1 MPILRRDFWTRR
13 RALLTLAYLLVLVP
27 WSVIRGSRETVT
39 HSDVGAFWLEGQYFL
54 TGQPL
59 FDLPPGV
66 RGPAYP
72 PFAGMVFQ
80 LLALLPLKVSAVLLC
95 ILNGLLIPVAVV
107 LTKSIFDTL
116 HPDRNRATWPLV
128 VAVVLSLQFFLNNL
142 NLISVNEIILVLCL
156 LGIRAYLDG
165 RDGRAAAAF
174 VAAAAIKLV
183 PATFVVW
190 LVVRGRR
197 RAALAVLPAVAAA
210 LVLPLAFRGART
222 GLTDLAEYHTKVLSQ
237 FERGRVITGRTNQNL
252 GGLVYRLTLPPSD
265 QPNPGY
271 GPLVP
276 VSEQTAA
283 AIYRAAAALVLLA
296 FLANLIVLRLR
307 DAPVS
312 AFELASVLLA
322 GHLLSGITWK
332 AHLVTLLFTFYAFL
346 SIRVAELPQR
356 LRAFVYVL
364 FAMIVVSGGTGRD
377 LVGRT
382 VQYGIDGYGVIVWT
396 MLLLLAGCVIFSL
409 RPPATPLRDASC
421 LS

>member
-1 MPILRRDFWTRR
+1 MSILRRDFWTRR
-13 RALLTLAYLLVLVP
+13 RVLLTLGYLLVLVP

-116 HPDRNRATWPLV
+116 HPERNRATWPLA
-128 VAVVLSLQFFLNNL
+128 VAVVLSLQFFLNNM

-156 LGIRAYLDG
+156 LGIRAYLDA
-165 RDGRAAAAF
+165 RDWGAAAAF

-190 LVVRGRR
+190 LLVRGRR
-197 RAALAVLPAVAAA
+197 RAALAVVPAVAGAF
-210 LVLPLAFRGART
+210 LLPPAFR
-222 GLTDLAEYHTKVLSQ
+222 
-237 FERGRVITGRTNQNL
+237 
-252 GGLVYRLTLPPSD
+252 
-265 QPNPGY
+265 
-271 GPLVP
+271 
-276 VSEQTAA
+276 
-283 AIYRAAAALVLLA
+283 VLLA
-296 FLANLIVLRLR
+296 FLANLVVLRLR
-307 DAPVS
+307 GAPLS
-312 AFELASVLLA
+312 AFELASVFLA

-364 FAMIVVSGGTGRD
+364 FATIVVTGGTGRD
-377 LVGRT
+377 LVGRK

-396 MLLLLAGCVIFSL
+396 MLLLLLGCVIFAQ
-409 RPPATPLRDASC
+409 RRVP
-421 LS
+421 

>member
-72 PFAGMVFQ
+72 PLAGMVFQ
-80 LLALLPLKVSAVLLC
+80 LLAPLP
-95 ILNGLLIPVAVV
+95 
-107 LTKSIFDTL
+107 
-116 HPDRNRATWPLV
+116 
-128 VAVVLSLQFFLNNL
+128 LQFFLNNL

-210 LVLPLAFRGART
+210 LVLPLAF
-222 GLTDLAEYHTKVLSQ
+222 
-237 FERGRVITGRTNQNL
+237 
-252 GGLVYRLTLPPSD
+252 
-265 QPNPGY
+265 
-271 GPLVP
+271 
-276 VSEQTAA
+276 
-283 AIYRAAAALVLLA
+283 
-296 FLANLIVLRLR
+296 
-307 DAPVS
+307 
-312 AFELASVLLA
+312 
-322 GHLLSGITWK
+322 
-332 AHLVTLLFTFYAFL
+332 
-346 SIRVAELPQR
+346 
-356 LRAFVYVL
+356 
-364 FAMIVVSGGTGRD
+364 
-377 LVGRT
+377 
-382 VQYGIDGYGVIVWT
+382 
-396 MLLLLAGCVIFSL
+396 
-409 RPPATPLRDASC
+409 
-421 LS
+421 